1 METTISTDLLGPL
14 SPLSPFC
21 VSTSSIPSQVSLLEP
36 NDEENKIPELS
47 LLEKIPT
54 LDSTDNMNS
63 CTQQLSASS
72 STDYFEQY
80 ISNTFAMIDKP
91 ELLLESDFSP
101 DLLNWINSGRDTDI
115 NADFHESLKGLSL
128 QNNSTSNKKPLPT
141 MANGHMNQ
149 DKYLHT
155 SKSFCTP
162 SHETQSPN
170 GNIKGFESLQGV
182 FMPEKS
188 QSYSI
193 QQKTKAYNHI
203 TEGNI
208 HLHIDS
214 NASSISKISSDETL
228 EKQRDFLSKA
238 RTSSFSSEC
247 SDHSRESATSKLTS
261 ANTSPIPLFSN
272 FKNNFEVP
280 SQFQNMSTSV
290 KQTQFSPDCKL
301 QNSTPSSVGSQHEKI
316 ETFGHNNIE
325 STSMPPVLSEKS
337 LATSTIMPGP
347 NIVPVETIP
356 QSLKQGQHKFIPSDP
371 EKNSIGGTSGIK
383 HTKDKRFDGNLR
395 NPTNV
400 QEILDSNKPVCSKD
414 GRFGS
419 VPSDSYRK
427 NPSLPT
433 FDRKNGAKHL
443 PLKKMLLTKDLPE
456 LPPGA
461 KVVKHQSKADGKLAN
476 IDRVSQSATLRKVPG
491 RSKITSES
499 DADRQASVYDWEC
512 ISNNLNLIKMS
523 LGNWND
529 NANVK
534 VIEDSK
540 KFERPGPVPIPKP
553 LQINMNANN
562 SPCDIPS
569 YYFQD
574 SSPIISQRN
583 ESLQQNPVNIRAPR
597 AVDITFME
605 RRKSVNQGERYKQN
619 QHVRGY
625 DLCEK
630 QHKSVSYK
638 HNNYIRNLSLDKEY
652 DTKLPSSVINAHEKS
667 ASVHNL
673 SNTYVRSTTDLP
685 CHSNPIFR
693 DSFDFTTSA
702 NIVHPSPATSDFS
715 PKTNGG
721 LPLKTNIK
729 FSTRSMSVPSIY
741 HLDPEDQSRSQ
752 SSGENRPC
760 RDYIEEE
767 ALLPEPSLGDY
778 KDYTNSTAPDKPSCS
793 PSKHLP
799 TLQNASSYLIS
810 SANTTASMESFTAS
824 LTEAI
829 SMPASLVSNSGFSIT
844 NSDSNNYKSKHVKS
858 HSITNNKFTQSFHH
872 IHTSKNAPQSP
883 KTSLSKPMFK
893 TRQAS
898 ETCNFSVGNA
908 INSSKHREFGSS
920 KIQLKK
926 FHHESDIEPNS
937 LTSRSNQN
945 LLNSF
950 FSSSDDISNGHKPF
964 TSRSVA
970 DLCSHTNQ
978 DNLSSTDDG
987 LTASL
992 VSVNQT
998 PPPREDS
1005 LSPNSLPIGTHS
1017 NPIGIPIFGNE
1028 VGIGSL
1034 SFHGKWKWRKP
1045 SFNVGRKGFS

>member
-1 METTISTDLLGPL
+1 METTTSTDLLGPL

-36 NDEENKIPELS
+36 NDDENKIPELS

-54 LDSTDNMNS
+54 LESTDNMNS

-72 STDYFEQY
+72 STDYFEHY
-80 ISNTFAMIDKP
+80 ISHTFAMIDKP

-115 NADFHESLKGLSL
+115 NADFHESLKSLSL

-149 DKYLHT
+149 DKFLHT
-155 SKSFCTP
+155 SKSFFSP
-162 SHETQSPN
+162 SHETQTPN
-170 GNIKGFESLQGV
+170 SNIKDFEFVQGV

-188 QSYSI
+188 QSRSTL
-193 QQKTKAYNHI
+193 QKTKTSNHI
-203 TEGNI
+203 TQGKI
-208 HLHIDS
+208 HLDMDS
-214 NASSISKISSDETL
+214 NASSISTISSDETL

-247 SDHSRESATSKLTS
+247 TDHSRDSATSKLTS
-261 ANTSPIPLFSN
+261 ANTSPIPLFSK
-272 FKNNFEVP
+272 FKNSFEVP
-280 SQFQNMSTSV
+280 NQFQNTSTPV

-301 QNSTPSSVGSQHEKI
+301 QNSTSSSVSSQHEKI
-316 ETFGHNNIE
+316 ETFGYNVE
-325 STSMPPVLSEKS
+325 STSMPLISSEKYPT
-337 LATSTIMPGP
+337 TSTIMPGP
-347 NIVPVETIP
+347 NTVPVETIP
-356 QSLKQGQHKFIPSDP
+356 QSLEQAQHKFIPSDP
-371 EKNSIGGTSGIK
+371 EQYSIGETSGLK
-383 HTKDKRFDGNLR
+383 HKKDKRHDGNFKK
-395 NPTNV
+395 PANV

-414 GRFGS
+414 GRLGS
-419 VPSDSYRK
+419 VANDSHKK
-427 NPSLPT
+427 NPPLPT
-433 FDRKNGAKHL
+433 FDRKNGTKHL
-443 PLKKMLLTKDLPE
+443 PLKKILLTKELPE

-461 KVVKHQSKADGKLAN
+461 KVVKHHSKAEPQLAN
-476 IDRVSQSATLRKVPG
+476 IDHAAQPATLRKIPG
-491 RSKITSES
+491 RSQISLES

-512 ISNNLNLIKMS
+512 ISNNLNMIKMS

-553 LQINMNANN
+553 LQINMNANH

-583 ESLQQNPVNIRAPR
+583 ESLQQNPINIQAPR
-597 AVDITFME
+597 AVDMTFME
-605 RRKSVNQGERYKQN
+605 RRKPVNQGERYKQN
-619 QHVRGY
+619 QHVWGY

-630 QHKSVSYK
+630 PHKYAPHQ
-638 HNNYIRNLSLDKEY
+638 HNNYTRNLPLDKEH
-652 DTKLPSSVINAHEKS
+652 DTRLSSFMINAHEKS
-667 ASVHNL
+667 ASAHNL
-673 SNTYVRSTTDLP
+673 SNSYVRSATDLP
-685 CHSNPIFR
+685 CHSKPIFR
-693 DSFDFTTSA
+693 DSFDFTTCA

-741 HLDPEDQSRSQ
+741 HLDPQDQSRSH
-752 SSGENRPC
+752 SSNENLPRP
-760 RDYIEEE
+760 DYIEEE

-778 KDYTNSTAPDKPSCS
+778 KDYTNNTTPEKQSCS
-793 PSKHLP
+793 ASKHCP
-799 TLQNASSYLIS
+799 TLQNASSYLVS
-810 SANTTASMESFTAS
+810 STNTTASMESFTAS

-829 SMPASLVSNSGFSIT
+829 SMPAPLVSNPGFKFS
-844 NSDSNNYKSKHVKS
+844 NSDLNNYKSKHAKS
-858 HSITNNKFTQSFHH
+858 HSITNNKFAQSLHH
-872 IHTSKNAPQSP
+872 IHTRKNAPQSP
-883 KTSLSKPMFK
+883 KTSFSKPVFK

-898 ETCNFSVGNA
+898 ETRNFSVGNA
-908 INSSKHREFGSS
+908 LNPSKHCEFGSS
-920 KIQLKK
+920 KPHLKNV
-926 FHHESDIEPNS
+926 HHESDIEPNS
-937 LTSRSNQN
+937 LVTRPNQN

-950 FSSSDDISNGHKPF
+950 FSSSDDISTSHKPF
-964 TSRSVA
+964 ISRSVA
-970 DLCSHTNQ
+970 DLCSHTNH
-978 DNLSSTDDG
+978 DNLGSADDG
-987 LTASL
+987 LATSL

-1005 LSPNSLPIGTHS
+1005 LSPNSVPISAHFNS
-1017 NPIGIPIFGNE
+1017 IGMPIFGNE
-1028 VGIGSL
+1028 VGTGSL